1 VNVRADRHGPRLA
14 TSLPRTRIPLRDC
27 RGLLYLRGEHE
38 GGDID
43 AYIAG
48 FRGAGLADVRSAI
61 IAGAGHFAPE
71 DAPDAVWEA
80 IADFISTS

>member
-1 VNVRADRHGPRLA
+1 MLGHDAEANAAAPGQVKSP
-14 TSLPRTRIPLRDC
+14 
-27 RGLLYLRGEHE
+27 LLYLCGEHE